1 MTDSLRLPN
10 ASLYYLPDI
19 SNLPLKELDIHGNRF
34 VGLDQLPDTLES
46 LNVSDNRLEQ
56 DGLFLPFPQLK
67 ILHAQ
72 KNNLNIF
79 DNDDF
84 VICFPSLTYLNLS
97 YNKLKHTGFLRE
109 STVEHLNVAHNR
121 LHLLSGLPQTLKT
134 LVADTND
141 ITMIQSK
148 LPPNLES
155 FDVTYNFLHYAGL
168 PLNWPSTLRELHL
181 DHNCIEKF
189 PRKLPD
195 ALQILSLTHNRISEL
210 PSTLPASLQVLTLS
224 QNRIRSLPSY
234 KNHKRL
240 TIFLLDDNCL
250 TVTPEDTIAKV
261 FSAEGNWNLEHH
273 QECQKKMK
281 RCWKRYLLGLR
292 LRQYS
297 RTQKTKEELFIVSMM
312 PERWQQIDTIDSIWF
327 RKDPSHNRTDR
338 HSD

>member
-1 MTDSLRLPN
+1 MTESLRLPN

-19 SNLPLKELDIHGNRF
+19 SALPLKELDLHGNRF
-34 VGLDQLPDTLES
+34 VGLDGLPDTLES

-56 DGLFLPFPQLK
+56 DGLFLPFPHLK

-72 KNNLNIF
+72 NNNLNLF

-97 YNKLKHTGFLRE
+97 YNRLKHTGFLRE
-109 STVEHLNVAHNR
+109 SSVEHLNIAHNR
-121 LHLLSGLPQTLKT
+121 LHLLSGLPHTLKT
-134 LVADTND
+134 LTADTNEL
-141 ITMIQSK
+141 TMIQSK
-148 LPPNLES
+148 LPPSLES
-155 FDVTYNFLHYAGL
+155 MDVAYNYIRFAGL
-168 PLNWPSTLRELHL
+168 PLNWPTTLRELHL
-181 DHNCIEKF
+181 DHNSLEKF

-195 ALQILSLTHNRISEL
+195 SLEILSLSHNRITEL
-210 PSTLPASLQVLTLS
+210 PSTLPQSLQYITLS
-224 QNRIRSLPSY
+224 QNRIRFLPSY
-234 KNHKRL
+234 KNHKRF

-250 TVTPEDTIAKV
+250 TETPEDTISRI
-261 FSAEGNWNLEHH
+261 FSADGNWNLEHH
-273 QECQKKMK
+273 QEAQKKIK
-281 RCWKRYLLGLR
+281 HCWKRYLLGLR

>member
-1 MTDSLRLPN
+1 MTESLCLPN

-19 SNLPLKELDIHGNRF
+19 STLPIKELDIHGNRF
-34 VGLDQLPDTLES
+34 VGLDGLADTLES
-46 LNVSDNRLEQ
+46 VNVADNRLEQ

-67 ILHAQ
+67 ILHAE

-84 VICFPSLTYLNLS
+84 VTCFPSLTYLNLS
-97 YNKLKHTGFLRE
+97 HNKLRHTGFLRE
-109 STVEHLNVAHNR
+109 STVEHLDVAHNR

-134 LVADTND
+134 LIADTND

-148 LPPNLES
+148 LPPILES
-155 FDVTYNFLHYAGL
+155 IDVTYNHLRFAGL

-195 ALQILSLTHNRISEL
+195 SLEILSLTHNQISEL
-210 PSTLPASLQVLTLS
+210 PSTLPPSLQYITLS
-224 QNRIRSLPSY
+224 HNRIRFLPSY
-234 KNHKRL
+234 KQHKRF

-250 TVTPEDTIAKV
+250 TETPEDTIAKV
-261 FSAEGNWNLEHH
+261 FSADGNWNQEHH
-273 QECQKKMK
+273 KEAQIKIKQ
-281 RCWKRYLLGLR
+281 CWKRYLLGLR
-292 LRQYS
+292 LRQFS

-312 PERWQQIDTIDSIWF
+312 PERWQQIDAIDPIW
-327 RKDPSHNRTDR
+327 SG
-338 HSD
+338 HSRRPPHLG